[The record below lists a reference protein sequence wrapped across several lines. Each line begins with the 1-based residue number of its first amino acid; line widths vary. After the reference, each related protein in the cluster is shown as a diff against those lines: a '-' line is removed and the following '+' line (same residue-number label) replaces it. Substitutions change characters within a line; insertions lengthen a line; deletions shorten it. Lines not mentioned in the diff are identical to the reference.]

1 MKSSAISSVILF
13 HPNIHRVNVALVART
28 FREQLITTVTATA
41 RTDNQP
47 ILPKLPAP
55 NIFLMKSK
63 APVKTRF
70 ISSTMNS
77 SPSYRGTPKAT
88 SHARMVSL
96 SAAVAVHQ
104 WSLVPTEHPPYA
116 VGGPT

>member
-1 MKSSAISSVILF
+1 
-13 HPNIHRVNVALVART
+13 
-28 FREQLITTVTATA
+28 
-41 RTDNQP
+41 
-47 ILPKLPAP
+47 
-55 NIFLMKSK
+55 MKSK

-70 ISSTMNS
+70 ISSTTNS
-77 SPSYRGTPKAT
+77 SPSSRGTPKAT

-96 SAAVAVHQ
+96 SAALAVHQ